1 MITTCWKQDADCR
14 PTFERARQHLAVML
28 ENQQDP
34 TMAVPVELEG
44 GVVHADEMWGSNAGF
59 TGDEYVL
66 LA

>member
-1 MITTCWKQDADCR
+1 
-14 PTFERARQHLAVML
+14 ML

-66 LA
+66 LT